1 MKRSLRKFAIITLV
15 IPAILLTWLVTTES
29 GLRLAYLQA
38 KSYLP
43 GTLNIDHLE
52 GNLIGPVTATKINY
66 QQDGIVISVDKIIL
80 DWRPVALLKSTV
92 DINRLQM
99 TTPVIQLPETDTGKQ
114 TVILPSLDLPWHI
127 QLNEVVINNPVLIQ
141 DRQTYRVN
149 QIQLSAKAL
158 SSQLDIET
166 LNITADTFN
175 FNLKGGLQLSANY
188 LHHLNIHWQIKLPSS
203 AIINGEG
210 ELDGDINTS
219 RLSQHLNGALKA
231 SINAEINNPLDQLNW
246 QLAMNIDQF
255 DISKLNSRWPDLA
268 GELTLTAK
276 GDPASA
282 IVSGSLK
289 GNYVELNRAIDADF
303 KLELSRQDTDIRI
316 TTLDLHSGD
325 ARFKAH
331 GLLGETLNLDW
342 SLKVNDLATLYP
354 QAKGQL
360 HANGQISGQ
369 ADTPKITTSFKGQAL
384 ALSDISVDLIKGDVA
399 LDLFHWQQI
408 DIKLSA
414 QTIKVN
420 NQSIQ
425 SLNINTD
432 THHLN
437 AKIVSD
443 AMTALIE
450 LKGDINNSGWQ
461 GEIKRVDIHS
471 QEFDNWTLQAPVN
484 IQFSETDLL
493 ADTLCWHNHQQAR
506 LCASVKKE
514 NNVWKS
520 QLQLHKLPLL
530 LFSPWLP
537 PDLKLEGLMEATAE
551 LQLQSPNQ
559 LLGNAQI
566 NLPPGALSYPLL
578 EGERDR
584 WNYQGGTVFITF
596 DEQGLKASTDLVI
609 QNGDK
614 LSLTVELP
622 QAQLLSLNPQQ
633 QALIA
638 NIKLNIHDL
647 GLIEALFPEIQNLQ
661 GEVALNTAV
670 TGTLAQPRF
679 NGQVHLSQG
688 EFQIPRLGLNIN
700 QLRIQAQNDGLEK
713 IKLQLEAHS
722 GDGKLTMQGQTTLNK
737 MAGWPT
743 EISINGDQ
751 FEVSRIP
758 EARVLVSPDLK
769 IKVQHHSIN
778 ITGNIHIPYAKLQPK
793 DTTTAVHVSDDAVII
808 DAKQAVEQKWDIVT
822 RIRLTLGERI
832 TYFGFGFEG
841 RFGGSLLL
849 EDEPGQLTRATGE
862 LNIAEGRYR
871 AYGQRLDVEQG
882 RLLYTGGPL
891 SNPGLDLQAV
901 RHVNNVTAGL
911 RVKGSLSQPQL
922 ELFSI
927 PSMGQTDALSYL
939 LLGRP
944 METASGEEG
953 AMVAKAA
960 LALGLSGGDRL
971 ARLLGDRFG
980 LDEMR
985 VESSDSG
992 DQASLVVGRYLSPK
1006 LYISYGVGLIEA
1018 INTLTVRYQISDKWQ
1033 LKAESG
1039 EHQGADFLYTI
1050 ER

>member
-1 MKRSLRKFAIITLV
+1 
-15 IPAILLTWLVTTES
+15 
-29 GLRLAYLQA
+29 
-38 KSYLP
+38 
-43 GTLNIDHLE
+43 
-52 GNLIGPVTATKINY
+52 
-66 QQDGIVISVDKIIL
+66 
-80 DWRPVALLKSTV
+80 
-92 DINRLQM
+92 
-99 TTPVIQLPETDTGKQ
+99 
-114 TVILPSLDLPWHI
+114 
-127 QLNEVVINNPVLIQ
+127 
-141 DRQTYRVN
+141 
-149 QIQLSAKAL
+149 
-158 SSQLDIET
+158 
-166 LNITADTFN
+166 
-175 FNLKGGLQLSANY
+175 
-188 LHHLNIHWQIKLPSS
+188 
-203 AIINGEG
+203 
-210 ELDGDINTS
+210 
-219 RLSQHLNGALKA
+219 
-231 SINAEINNPLDQLNW
+231 
-246 QLAMNIDQF
+246 
-255 DISKLNSRWPDLA
+255 
-268 GELTLTAK
+268 
-276 GDPASA
+276 
-282 IVSGSLK
+282 
-289 GNYVELNRAIDADF
+289 
-303 KLELSRQDTDIRI
+303 
-316 TTLDLHSGD
+316 
-325 ARFKAH
+325 
-331 GLLGETLNLDW
+331 
-342 SLKVNDLATLYP
+342 
-354 QAKGQL
+354 
-360 HANGQISGQ
+360 
-369 ADTPKITTSFKGQAL
+369 
-384 ALSDISVDLIKGDVA
+384 
-399 LDLFHWQQI
+399 
-408 DIKLSA
+408 
-414 QTIKVN
+414 
-420 NQSIQ
+420 
-425 SLNINTD
+425 
-432 THHLN
+432 
-437 AKIVSD
+437 
-443 AMTALIE
+443 
-450 LKGDINNSGWQ
+450 
-461 GEIKRVDIHS
+461 
-471 QEFDNWTLQAPVN
+471 
-484 IQFSETDLL
+484 
-493 ADTLCWHNHQQAR
+493 
-506 LCASVKKE
+506 
-514 NNVWKS
+514 
-520 QLQLHKLPLL
+520 
-530 LFSPWLP
+530 
-537 PDLKLEGLMEATAE
+537 EATAE

-679 NGQVHLSQG
+679 NGQVYLSQG